1 MWIRLSGV
9 NRRTK
14 GGRIRET
21 AEMCFLRVVA
31 RYRQMDR
38 KCTKYI
44 TEELGTTGMNIVLE
58 TLSNEMTETF
68 VRNG

>member
-1 MWIRLSGV
+1 
-9 NRRTK
+9 
-14 GGRIRET
+14 
-21 AEMCFLRVVA
+21 MCFLRVVA